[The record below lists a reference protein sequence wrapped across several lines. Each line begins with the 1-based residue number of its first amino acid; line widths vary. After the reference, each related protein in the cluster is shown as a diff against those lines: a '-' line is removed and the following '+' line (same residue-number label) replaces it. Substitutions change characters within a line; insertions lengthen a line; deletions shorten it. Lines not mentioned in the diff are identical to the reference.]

1 MTEFK
6 FDESGLNY
14 IDVRVQKDI
23 LAELAKKYEWAIEA
37 LKIKDCHLYLYQRGG
52 VIYLNM
58 GFYGLQP
65 SKSSDL
71 TWEVK
76 KGVSFETQE
85 EITAEVEYFGGNTYT
100 HDDFYRVLGE
110 PIELF

>member
-1 MTEFK
+1 MTEYK

-14 IDVRVQKDI
+14 IDIRVQKDI
-23 LAELAKKYEWAIEA
+23 LAELAKKYEWAIEV
-37 LKIKDCHLYLYQRGG
+37 LKVKDCHLYIYQKGG
-52 VIYLNM
+52 RILLNL

-71 TWEVK
+71 TWEVRS
-76 KGVSFETQE
+76 GVRFETKE
-85 EITAEVEYFGGNTYT
+85 DLTTEVDYFGGETYL
-100 HDDFYRVLGE
+100 HDDFYRVEGE